1 MELMKSI
8 PMRAHTRRTLLLLF
22 ALVAGTAMAEDR
34 DVPSNLPTF
43 RSTVSE
49 VRVTFFVTD
58 ENNRPVEAVTKSD
71 FAVVDNEWVVRN
83 FRSFTHSDESSL
95 EVVVLVDLSE
105 SVAPRLRTEISDV
118 LQLVAREQ
126 SIAADNISV
135 VSFGGTLAARGGVR
149 PAVLCTSGC
158 HASDDVARLLAAKS
172 GGATPLFDALILAA
186 DFISNHRRA
195 SGRADASPVLLLF
208 SDGCDTLSMHSAHE
222 ALQAAFNAGA
232 LIYSVDLGS
241 GQNPTAGTTFLRQI
255 SRATGGRYFP
265 LARPNA
271 AEDDAAALLTAVLD
285 DLRASYVVTY
295 DLPSHQAG
303 FHSLRLLPTHNLNLT
318 FHSRGGYNYDP
329 SDR

>member
-1 MELMKSI
+1 MKQM
-8 PMRAHTRRTLLLLF
+8 PTHAHTRWTLLLLF
-22 ALVAGTAMAEDR
+22 AHLAGAATAEDR
-34 DVPSNLPTF
+34 DGPSNLPTF

-83 FRSFTHSDESSL
+83 FRSFMHSDESSL

-105 SVAPRLRTEISDV
+105 SVAPRVRTEISDV
-118 LQLVAREQ
+118 LELVAREQ
-126 SIAADNISV
+126 SIASDNISV
-135 VSFGGTLAARGGVR
+135 VSFGGTLAAHGGVR

-186 DFISNHRRA
+186 DFISNHPRA
-195 SGRADASPVLLLF
+195 TGGGDVRGNVRPVLLLF
-208 SDGCDTLSMHSAHE
+208 SDGCDTLSMHSANE

-232 LIYSVDLGS
+232 LIYSVDMGE
-241 GQNPTAGTTFLRQI
+241 NPTAGTTFLRQI

-271 AEDDAAALLTAVLD
+271 PEDDAAALLTAVLD

-303 FHSLRLLPTHNLNLT
+303 FHSLRLLPSHNLNLT
-318 FHSRGGYNYDP
+318 FHSRGGYIYDP